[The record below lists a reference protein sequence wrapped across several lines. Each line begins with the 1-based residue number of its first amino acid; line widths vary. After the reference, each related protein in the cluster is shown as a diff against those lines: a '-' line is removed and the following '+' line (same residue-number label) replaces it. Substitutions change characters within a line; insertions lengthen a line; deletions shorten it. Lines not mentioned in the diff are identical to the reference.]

1 MQRREARHAEA
12 FVSIPA
18 RLVLA
23 TGNAGKLREM
33 REILA
38 PWQVDVRSLAEF
50 TRESADE
57 TGLTFVENALLKARF
72 AARISGLPAI
82 ADDSGL
88 EVDALHG
95 APGIHSARY
104 AGPVSDDAANNARLL
119 LELEAVADEARTA
132 RYRCAMVFLRWPD
145 DPSPMIAQAAW
156 DGRIGRVARGTG
168 GFGYDPLF
176 LVDDGARTA
185 AELAPADK
193 NLRSHRGLALRGL
206 VAALASG
213 AP

>member
-1 MQRREARHAEA
+1 
-12 FVSIPA
+12 VSIPA
-18 RLVLA
+18 QLVLA

-38 PWQVDVRSLAEF
+38 PWHAEVRSLAEF
-50 TRESADE
+50 TAESADE

-72 AARISGLPAI
+72 AARVSGLPAI

-95 APGIHSARY
+95 APGIYSARY
-104 AGPVSDDAANNARLL
+104 AGPASDDAANNARLL
-119 LELEAVADEARTA
+119 LELEPVAEPARTA
-132 RYRCAMVFLRWPD
+132 RYRCAMVYLRWPE
-145 DPSPMIAQAAW
+145 DPSPVIAQAAW
-156 DGRIGRVARGTG
+156 EGRIGRVARGSG

-176 LVDDGARTA
+176 LVDGGARTA

-193 NLRSHRGLALRGL
+193 NQRSHRGQALRGL

-213 AP
+213 AS

>member
-1 MQRREARHAEA
+1 MG
-12 FVSIPA
+12 IPA

-50 TRESADE
+50 TASAADE

-72 AARISGLPAI
+72 AARVAGLPAI

-95 APGIHSARY
+95 APGIYSARY
-104 AGPVSDDAANNARLL
+104 AGAAADDAANNARLL
-119 LELEAVADEARTA
+119 RALESVPDTGRGA
-132 RYRCAMVFLRWPD
+132 RYRCAMVYLRWPE
-145 DPSPMIAQAAW
+145 DPAPVIAQAAW
-156 DGRIGRVARGTG
+156 EGRIGRDLRGSG

-185 AELAPADK
+185 AELAPGDK
-193 NLRSHRGLALRGL
+193 NQRSHRGQALRGL